1 MKPGLAPGFF
11 LCVPGRPWINRQMT
25 AHDVNLNPQGEQMAD
40 ESMVRTLAA
49 QIEAIWPQEK
59 RLVDLY
65 RLPGKA
71 QVLDVGAGT
80 GEFSARIA
88 AAFPESRVTGIELLP
103 SSVELARARH
113 AAFSPRLS
121 FESGD
126 AFHLVQPDDTF
137 DLVANRHMIQSVPHV
152 ERILAELAR
161 VTRPGGRV
169 HVLAEDYSML
179 HMMSGPL
186 DPDVF
191 WRKGPVEYAARTG
204 TDARIG
210 RRAWSL
216 MRAAGLT
223 DVRLDYVT
231 VDTLRVPRRVFA
243 DIITAW
249 RDGYVEPMSTP
260 EFPATVVR
268 KHFDEIIDSILNPG
282 HYAVW
287 FVPIVSGVKPG
298 K

>member
-1 MKPGLAPGFF
+1 MNVMEA
-11 LCVPGRPWINRQMT
+11 
-25 AHDVNLNPQGEQMAD
+25 NLNPQGEQMAD

-59 RLVDLY
+59 SLLNFY
-65 RLPGKA
+65 RLPRNA
-71 QVLDVGAGT
+71 RVLDVGAGT
-80 GEFSARIA
+80 GEFSVRVAEHL
-88 AAFPESRVTGIELLP
+88 PEAQVLGVELLAA
-103 SSVELARARH
+103 SVELARQRH
-113 AAFSPRLS
+113 GHLAPRLR
-121 FESGD
+121 FEQGD
-126 AFHLVQPDDTF
+126 AFDLAQPDDTF

-152 ERILAELAR
+152 DRILAELAR

-191 WRKGPVEYAARTG
+191 WRKGPVEFAERTG

-210 RRAWSL
+210 RRTWTL
-216 MRAAGLT
+216 MRAAGLK
-223 DVRLDYVT
+223 DVRVDYVV

-249 RDGYVEPMSTP
+249 RDGYVKPLSTP
-260 EFPATVVR
+260 DFPPEQVR
-268 KHFDEIIDSILNPG
+268 AHFDEIIASILNPE

-287 FVPIVSGVKPG
+287 HLPIVSGVKN
-298 K
+298 